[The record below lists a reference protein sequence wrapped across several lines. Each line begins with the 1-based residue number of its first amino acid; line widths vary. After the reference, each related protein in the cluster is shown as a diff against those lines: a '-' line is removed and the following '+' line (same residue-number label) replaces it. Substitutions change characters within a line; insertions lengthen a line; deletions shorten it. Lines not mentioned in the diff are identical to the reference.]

1 MEKLS
6 TSPTPPKAKRRP
18 RKKAKSPERS
28 PDSIKFSE
36 LSNFFPKQREAQ
48 EASKRFK
55 FVLFGGSVGSGK
67 SRWLRWMMIY
77 WLMKY
82 YAKYNIKGVRAGL
95 FCEDYPSLND
105 RHLSKVKFE
114 FPEWLGRFNEAKH
127 EFTLAPEYGSGIVA
141 FRNLD
146 DPSKYLSVEFA
157 VIGIDEINRNPKTT
171 FDMLRS
177 RHRWPGIPDV
187 KFLAGCNPLGE
198 AWVKN
203 IWVKRLFPPD
213 EREQYEFV
221 FVPALP
227 TDNPHLPAE
236 YYKSLESL
244 PENQRRAYLE
254 GNWDAFDEGMDE
266 KGYLRLITD
275 RELQACFVSAG
286 GHSGYRILGV
296 DPAAGGDNSAIVL
309 RSANLQEIVFNQKLA
324 NTMDLVGVIMEK
336 YRECGAD
343 LIVID
348 KTGVGQG
355 VFDRIS
361 ETNYPVRGV
370 SFGERS
376 EEDMFS
382 NLKAEWH
389 WRERKWLLGGGR
401 LLHNHGWNEFEHVKY
416 KNKDGKIII
425 QPKEDLF
432 REGIMSP
439 NCVDAAVLTMAI
451 TDTAIRNTK
460 QAAIRGGQ
468 FYDWTMDHFQE

>member
-1 MEKLS
+1 MNN
-6 TSPTPPKAKRRP
+6 
-18 RKKAKSPERS
+18 PEENV
-28 PDSIKFSE
+28 KFSE

-55 FVLFGGSVGSGK
+55 FTLFGGSVGSGK

-105 RHLSKVKFE
+105 RHLTKVKFE
-114 FPEWLGRFNEAKH
+114 FPDWLGKFNESKH
-127 EFTLAPEYGSGIVA
+127 EFTLAPEYGSGIIA

-157 VIGIDEINRNPKTT
+157 VIGIDEINRNPKAT

-177 RHRWPGIPDV
+177 RHRWPGIKDV

-203 IWVKRLFPPD
+203 MWVKRMFPPD
-213 EREQYEFV
+213 EKEQYEFV

-227 TDNPHLPAE
+227 TDNPHLDAS

-244 PENQRRAYLE
+244 PEAQRKAYLE

-266 KGYLRLITD
+266 KGYLRLIND
-275 RELQACFVSAG
+275 RELQASFVSNAQ
-286 GHSGYRILGV
+286 HSGYKILGV

-309 RSANLQEIVFNQKLA
+309 KSGNLQEIVFNQKLQD
-324 NTMDLVGVIMEK
+324 TMDLVGVIQDI
-336 YRECGAD
+336 YREHKAD
-343 LIVID
+343 FVTID
-348 KTGVGQG
+348 RTGVGQG
-355 VFDRIS
+355 VFDRLKQLD
-361 ETNYPVRGV
+361 YPLRGV
-370 SFGERS
+370 AFGEKS
-376 EEDMFS
+376 EDDMFA

-389 WRERKWLLGGGR
+389 WRERQWLLSGGR
-401 LLHNHGWNEFEHVKY
+401 LLQNPGWSEFEYVKY

-425 QPKEDLF
+425 QPKEELF
-432 REGIMSP
+432 REGISSP
-439 NCVDAAVLTMAI
+439 NCVDAAVLTQCI
-451 TDTAIRNTK
+451 SDQTIRNSRIIK
-460 QAAIRGGQ
+460 QQGNVFQDKMLDVWRG
-468 FYDWTMDHFQE
+468 